1 MNKKVIFG
9 ILMGI
14 AAFGTGVGVFVMVR
28 KKNEPKVQTVG
39 EVGEV
44 VSDKLPV
51 KDIVSQKIVK
61 EAIVTK
67 TVGGNTIVERTLHKP
82 VVISTPVK
90 PMQKYI
96 PKYTKPFML
105 DKIDPL
111 RDRMLRMAF
120 V

>member
-14 AAFGTGVGVFVMVR
+14 AALGASVGVFVMVR

-44 VSDKLPV
+44 VSDKLSP

-61 EAIVTK
+61 EAIVTE
-67 TVGGNTIVERTLHKP
+67 TIGGNTIVERTLHKP
-82 VVISTPVK
+82 VVISEPVK
-90 PMQKYI
+90 TT
-96 PKYTKPFML
+96 PKFIKPFML

-111 RDRMLRMAF
+111 RDRMLRMAIL
-120 V
+120 